1 MENVLR
7 TQDTR
12 RFSDR
17 RSSQVVLA
25 IGERRNAERRNGIEE
40 RRQNAGWFACW
51 LHAHLP
57 IFMQSL
63 LVTFIGPRKT
73 NHFQVPLWALLSLFV
88 LAFLYMVVNYDAEPM
103 GGNLQQPGHETS
115 EVIVFDPSAA
125 MSSDIVRSGYAVIET
140 LDMRE
145 LGIRVQRLRVPAG
158 MTVPEALTDLRSR
171 YPEIEVD
178 ANTIVTTTD
187 PS

>member
-1 MENVLR
+1 MENVIR

-17 RSSQVVLA
+17 RSSQVALA
-25 IGERRNAERRNGIEE
+25 ISERRSAERRNGIE
-40 RRQNAGWFACW
+40 RRQNTGWLANW

-57 IFMQSL
+57 VFMQSL
-63 LVTFIGPRKT
+63 LVTFIGPRNT
-73 NHFQVPLWALLSLFV
+73 NHFQVPLWSLLSLFV
-88 LAFLYMVVNYDAEPM
+88 VGFLYLVVNYETAPL
-103 GGNLQQPGHETS
+103 GGTTTQSGYETS

-140 LDMRE
+140 MDMRE
-145 LGIRVQRLRVPAG
+145 LGITVQRLRIPAG

-178 ANTIVTTTD
+178 VNSLIAPTD
-187 PS
+187 